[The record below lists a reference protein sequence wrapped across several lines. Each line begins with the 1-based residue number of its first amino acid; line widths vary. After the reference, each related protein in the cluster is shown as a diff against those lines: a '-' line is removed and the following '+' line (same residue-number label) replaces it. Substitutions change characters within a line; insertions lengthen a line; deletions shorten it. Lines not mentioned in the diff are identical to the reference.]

1 MTSYKKIAIAD
12 DEKDSIALFTSLL
25 VRYPEVCSLNYYPS
39 QNFLKLIFIFQGNLK
54 ESLLKKFSDEL
65 ITCVHTYLYFE
76 KNEIPR
82 QITIKYDYEPEL
94 TRIIITRDADTLTQK
109 EISLMIKLLHSHFKN
124 LLLSEEKTIIAEEE
138 LLLQDDYIKYMLE
151 NLQPQNFKNK
161 IIALREDGRV
171 LIFKQ

>member
-1 MTSYKKIAIAD
+1 MTSYKKATLTD

-25 VRYPEVCSLNYYPS
+25 VRYPELCSLNYCPS

-54 ESLLKKFSDEL
+54 KSFLEKFSDEL
-65 ITCVHTYLYFE
+65 ITCVHTFLYFE
-76 KNEIPR
+76 KKEIPR
-82 QITIKYDYEPEL
+82 HISINYDYEPEL

-124 LLLSEEKTIIAEEE
+124 LLLSEEKTIFAEEE